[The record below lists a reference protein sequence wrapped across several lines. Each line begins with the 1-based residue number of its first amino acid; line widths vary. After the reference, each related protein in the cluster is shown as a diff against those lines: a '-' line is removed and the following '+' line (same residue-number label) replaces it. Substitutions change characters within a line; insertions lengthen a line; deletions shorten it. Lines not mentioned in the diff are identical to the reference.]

1 MDVGLPDVLCLGIDM
16 RLVIV
21 FQGWVIVLAGMSG
34 RHVLPLGAVPEVVH
48 HVSVLDRVMGVFHG
62 LPPLP
67 CCACGN
73 LLAAPGRAGLAA
85 AAPASLGR
93 GSAGRLLMLGLVP
106 YTDSRNPPGSATWW
120 RMRDWPAS
128 ARHRMSTSPVTKS
141 STAAH
146 PPPFPLT

>member
-21 FQGWVIVLAGMSG
+21 FQGWVIVLVGMSG

-73 LLAAPGRAGLAA
+73 LLAAPGRAGLAV

-106 YTDSRNPPGSATWW
+106 YADSRNPPGFG
-120 RMRDWPAS
+120 D
-128 ARHRMSTSPVTKS
+128 VV
-141 STAAH
+141 AH
-146 PPPFPLT
+146 A